1 MSFASSLVGAA
12 VGAKLPRQVPS
23 RSHAVGQYLPTP
35 GEYSEEAAHRFPVAV
50 PLRPQ
55 HWLTSPSWE
64 TRSPPQ

>member
-35 GEYSEEAAHRFPVAV
+35 GAYSEEAAHQFPVAV
-50 PLRPQ
+50 PSRPR
-55 HWLTSPSWE
+55 H
-64 TRSPPQ
+64 R